1 MAVPG
6 MSSKGSRLGV
16 VTTASPERRADVLA
30 ARNLTKDFA
39 GLRAVDGVSFTVN
52 RGEVFGLIG
61 PNGSGK
67 TTTIN
72 LLTGLLRLTS
82 GQVVVGNTDITGWPP
97 HRIARQGLARTFQVV
112 KLFKDFTV
120 RENVEVAAISA
131 RGVSRREAALRAE
144 QALQAVGITHLADL
158 PASVLPQGE
167 ERRVEI
173 ARALATEPAFL
184 LLDEPGAGL
193 NDAEVEVLL
202 PTLDRIRRELGCG
215 ILIVDHDMRLIM
227 GLCDRIHVLNY
238 GRTIAEGTPE
248 QVRREPAV
256 IEAYLGTEV
265 SAGEPARS

>member
-1 MAVPG
+1 MTGLGRQAD
-6 MSSKGSRLGV
+6 RLV
-16 VTTASPERRADVLA
+16 AQNV
-30 ARNLTKDFA
+30 TKDFA
-39 GLRAVDGVSFTVN
+39 GLRAVDGVSFTVQ
-52 RGEVFGLIG
+52 RGEVLGLIG

-72 LLTGLLRLTS
+72 LLTGLLRITS
-82 GQVVVGNTDITGWPP
+82 GRVFVGETEVTGWPP
-97 HRIARQGLARTFQVV
+97 HRIARQGVARTFQVV

-131 RGVSRREAALRAE
+131 SGVSRREAAIRAE
-144 QALQAVGITHLADL
+144 RALASVGIAHLADL

-173 ARALATEPAFL
+173 ARALATGPAFL

-193 NDAEVEVLL
+193 NDAEIEVLL